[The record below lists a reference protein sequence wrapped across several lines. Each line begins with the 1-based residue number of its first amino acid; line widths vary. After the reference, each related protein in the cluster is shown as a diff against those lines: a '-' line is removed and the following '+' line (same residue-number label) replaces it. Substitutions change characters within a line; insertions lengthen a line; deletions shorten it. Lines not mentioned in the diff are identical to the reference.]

1 MPRNSPSFYR
11 FDDGPVVVPAP
22 GEAPFGD
29 NGREGQSFELLDVK
43 WGSATN
49 GTTGGTVTWSF
60 ATSNLGIEPSDFT
73 LPMPTF
79 FQDEVRD
86 AFNAWEAVANIEFV
100 EVADG
105 VDVNIRVGMG
115 VLDGPIAPGSGGTI
129 GTAFYS
135 FSGGVFL
142 QSHIVLDVD
151 DYTNINDSEEFFLT
165 TLHEIGHSI
174 GLGHENDVPAIMSS
188 FVNNSLT
195 GLTADDIDG
204 AQTIYNTGFSP
215 SPTDDFSPD
224 GVGTNGSVAASGTV
238 NGTIDVAGDE
248 DWFAVTLVEGRQYQ
262 FDLAGNTLSDSFL
275 ALRDSSGAVV
285 TFNDDFGSGLDS
297 QISYTATASGT
308 FYLVAAAFST
318 GTGTYTLTT
327 QDFSLPTIP
336 GITISE
342 GSTDTSGGTSTT
354 DTLVSGD
361 TFNGT
366 LSTSSDQD
374 WVRIDL
380 TAGTEYTFDLQGTGA
395 GTGTLADPFLVL
407 RDANGN
413 FVAQDDDS
421 GTGSDARIVYTAAS
435 SGTYFISARTF
446 GSDGGTY
453 ALVTA
458 PEERTEDDS
467 TPAPSPTIPGI
478 TVSEGT
484 TDAPASTETTI
495 DIISGDTFEGELDV
509 SSDRDWVSIDL
520 TAGTEY
526 TFDLQGTGAGT
537 GTLADPFLV
546 LRDANG
552 NFVAQDDDSGT
563 GSDARIVYT
572 AASSG
577 TYFISARTF
586 GSDGGTYALVT
597 APEERT
603 EDDSTPAPS
612 PTIPGIT
619 VSEGTTDAPAST
631 ETTIDIISGDTFE
644 GELDVSSDRDWVR
657 IDLTAGTEYTFDLEG
672 AGSGAGT
679 LADPFLVLR
688 DSAGGFVAQDDDS
701 GVGLDSQIVFT
712 PDSSGTYYLSARN
725 FSGQTGTYALNT
737 APEERTEDDDSDT
750 PSPTPG
756 QTVSEGDTDAPG
768 DTSTDE
774 QISVGD
780 TFEGELDVAGDRDF
794 IAIDLTAGTQYTFD
808 LQGADSN
815 EGTLSDPFLVLRDAN
830 GGFLDQ
836 DDDSGTGLESQII
849 FTPDTSGTYFLSV
862 RNFTGETGTYSLATR
877 DWVSISTSSAAQASQ
892 VADAEGY
899 VTAADAAEMLALID
913 AAQVGF

>member
-1 MPRNSPSFYR
+1 MPSNSPSFYKP
-11 FDDGPVVVPAP
+11 DDGPVVVPAP
-22 GEAPFGD
+22 GEVPFGD
-29 NGREGQSFELLDVK
+29 NGREGQSFELLDAK

-86 AFNAWEAVANIEFV
+86 AFNAWEAVANIDFV

-105 VDVNIRVGMG
+105 EDVNIRVGMG
-115 VLDGPIAPGSGGTI
+115 VLDGPLTPDEGGTV

-142 QSHIVLDVD
+142 QSHVVLDVD
-151 DYTNINDSEEFFLT
+151 DYTSINDSEEIFLT

-174 GLGHENDVPAIMSS
+174 GLGHEDDVPAIMST
-188 FVNNSLT
+188 FVDNSLT

-238 NGTIDVAGDE
+238 NGMIDVAGDE
-248 DWFAVTLVEGRQYQ
+248 DWFAVNLVEGRQYQ

-275 ALRDSSGAVV
+275 ELRDSSGALV

-297 QISYTATASGT
+297 QIAYTATASGT

-327 QDFSLPTIP
+327 QDFGVPTIP

-342 GSTDTSGGTSTT
+342 GSTDTPGGTSTT
-354 DTLVSGD
+354 DTLISGD

-366 LSTSSDQD
+366 LSTSSDRD
-374 WVRIDL
+374 WIAIDL

-421 GTGSDARIVYTAAS
+421 GTSSDARIVYTAAS

-446 GSDGGTY
+446 GSDGVTY

-495 DIISGDTFEGELDV
+495 DIISGDTFEGEL
-509 SSDRDWVSIDL
+509 
-520 TAGTEY
+520 G
-526 TFDLQGTGAGT
+526 
-537 GTLADPFLV
+537 
-546 LRDANG
+546 
-552 NFVAQDDDSGT
+552 
-563 GSDARIVYT
+563 
-572 AASSG
+572 
-577 TYFISARTF
+577 
-586 GSDGGTYALVT
+586 
-597 APEERT
+597 
-603 EDDSTPAPS
+603 
-612 PTIPGIT
+612 
-619 VSEGTTDAPAST
+619 
-631 ETTIDIISGDTFE
+631 
-644 GELDVSSDRDWVR
+644 VSSDRDWVR

-672 AGSGAGT
+672 AGSGART

-725 FSGQTGTYALNT
+725 FGGQTGTYALNT
-737 APEERTEDDDSDT
+737 SPEERTEDDDSGT

-774 QISVGD
+774 QISAGD

-815 EGTLSDPFLVLRDAN
+815 EGTLSDPFLILRDAN
-830 GGFLDQ
+830 GGFVDQ
-836 DDDSGTGLESQII
+836 DDDSGTGFESQIT

-862 RNFTGETGTYSLATR
+862 RNFKSETGTYSLAT
-877 DWVSISTSSAAQASQ
+877 STSSATQASQ